1 MTTMI
6 AEMEQTLV
14 TGLSGNTARKSFRRP
29 CGFIHL
35 EVKDARTFTRSAKFL
50 ADRARTPNDFF
61 SSSLLLILKQLNS
74 PQLEVQENIVFGT
87 EAERILIG
95 KKNKKIKHLF
105 SFQFISPTPS
115 NFLPKRQNIRNRTFW
130 RSFYGEEN
138 DHVVR

>member
-1 MTTMI
+1 MI

-95 KKNKKIKHLF
+95 KKKKKNKTPL
-105 SFQFISPTPS
+105 FISIYFPHP
-115 NFLPKRQNIRNRTFW
+115 F
-130 RSFYGEEN
+130 
-138 DHVVR
+138 